1 MSGGVG
7 PTYNDITL
15 SREQEQEQLQ
25 HELVK
30 QSKTDPTSS
39 KLKRF
44 GVIPFWQ
51 INALAIIIVL
61 SASGMVSP
69 GDMAFVLFSFLYI
82 FFLSKFVFPVPP
94 SSQEPQFFN
103 PHNKLLRLYI
113 VLSVLIGLVLPIA
126 YIFEGVLENDQLG
139 IKAATPPVFLFACQ
153 LFMDGVVFG
162 DRFSTPIHIFVP
174 VLYNSKRI
182 FTLVDWLRSEFSK
195 QDEEVYG
202 GSARRLYV
210 GRVLAVVNLA
220 FWSFNLF
227 GCLLPVYLPKA
238 FKKYYS
244 AYSEVKD

>member
-15 SREQEQEQLQ
+15 PKEQEQERQQ

-39 KLKRF
+39 KFKRS
-44 GVIPFWQ
+44 GVLPFWQ

-61 SASGMVSP
+61 SASRMVSP
-69 GDMAFVLFSFLYI
+69 GDMVFVLFSFLYI
-82 FFLSKFVFPVPP
+82 FFLSKFVFPVPS

-103 PHNKLLRLYI
+103 PHNKLLRLHI
-113 VLSVLIGLVLPIA
+113 VLGVLIGLALPIA

-153 LFMDGVVFG
+153 LFMDGVVFD
-162 DRFSTPIHIFVP
+162 DRFSTPIRIFVP
-174 VLYNSKRI
+174 VLYNSKRV
-182 FTLVDWLRSEFSK
+182 FTIVDWLRSEFSK
-195 QDEEVYG
+195 QDEVYG
-202 GSARRLYV
+202 GYARRLYV

-244 AYSEVKD
+244 AYSEVKE

>member
-44 GVIPFWQ
+44 GVLPFWQ
-51 INALAIIIVL
+51 INALAIII
-61 SASGMVSP
+61 
-69 GDMAFVLFSFLYI
+69 
-82 FFLSKFVFPVPP
+82 
-94 SSQEPQFFN
+94 
-103 PHNKLLRLYI
+103 
-113 VLSVLIGLVLPIA
+113 
-126 YIFEGVLENDQLG
+126 LG

-162 DRFSTPIHIFVP
+162 DRFSTPIRIFVP

-210 GRVLAVVNLA
+210 GRVLVVVNLA

-244 AYSEVKD
+244 AYSLKSKIEDVSSAFV